1 MTVNDQIS
9 QIFLQKLDRGS
20 SLSPK
25 NIDPILSQFYQW
37 FSGRI
42 KNHTM
47 KIDLPTE
54 KRVKS

>member
-9 QIFLQKLDRGS
+9 QISLQKLYRS
-20 SLSPK
+20 IPFPPE

-42 KNHTM
+42 KNHTF
-47 KIDLPTE
+47 KIG
-54 KRVKS
+54 